1 MGLASTTTVRRK
13 RLSEG
18 VESLGVRYWQ
28 NFAVEDLM
36 RDLTA
41 LIDELVLDAWQQ
53 HLGAHSDVALYA
65 VGGYGRCEMHPGS
78 DIDLLVLA
86 ARPEKLREPIEDF
99 LRDVFDLNVEVGH
112 SVRDVK
118 SCLQQAKDDITVA
131 TALLERRF
139 MAGDQRL
146 VKKLD
151 NKLQPDRIGSAED
164 FFRAKYLEQTT
175 RHANYL
181 DTDYNLE
188 PNVKTSPGGLRDIHT
203 ALWVCLRQFA
213 TADPKQLVQLGVLTA
228 LEGKWLMEGR
238 RFLWWV
244 RFGLHLIAQRKE
256 DQLRFAH
263 QRELAQ
269 RLGFVDTDAK
279 PGVESFMHHYY
290 RHVLALTEVNDIII
304 QFFRERS
311 DRPRRDKIETVSD
324 DFVLR
329 NKHIE
334 CKSPTIFRDN
344 PASLLEMF
352 VLIAHREDVV
362 GVSAST
368 IRLIR
373 ESLNLIDE
381 NYRQNP
387 KHTQLFMRLLKAPY
401 KVVTQLTRMR
411 RYGVLAR
418 YIPEFGQIVGQMQ
431 HDLFHIYTVD
441 AHTMMVIGNMRRF
454 RYPEAK
460 TQTPLAHHCVNNLP
474 KPELLYIAGLYHDI
488 GKGRGGDH
496 SELGAV
502 DARAFCL
509 RHELNTSDTDMVC
522 WLVEKHL
529 YMSTVSQHQDI
540 YDPEVVHEFAKEVRS
555 EMRLNY
561 LYALTVADINATN
574 PTLWNSWRASLLR
587 HLYNETTKALE
598 SGLASLPDR
607 ADAIRAC
614 QERALEQLTD
624 NDTTFSKG
632 AVQSLWSNL
641 GEDFFLRH
649 PPAHVA
655 TLTSRLLTEGAESGV
670 FVHID
675 DTPSQSVGEG
685 ATLIYLMLQD
695 RPGVFAAIAAT
706 LSRLNLSIVDASIH
720 TSTSGRC
727 FNALTVL
734 DQDGEALASQS
745 ELRHRICAEL
755 GHTLGGSTLD
765 IDSQERRISRQL
777 KELTWPTEVRVTTQ
791 NDTTTISV
799 LAADRPGLLA
809 LLGLLFV
816 EMNLTLQSARITTL
830 GERVEDIFVVRTT
843 TGEALTNTEDMYTLQ
858 HTIRQRLDNE
868 LGKTIGT

>member
-1 MGLASTTTVRRK
+1 MGLASATTVRRK

-41 LIDELVLDAWQQ
+41 LIDEVVLDAWQQ

-86 ARPEKLREPIEDF
+86 TRPEKLREPIEDF
-99 LRDVFDLNVEVGH
+99 LRAVFDLNVEVGH

-139 MAGDQRL
+139 MAGDQLL

-213 TADPKQLVQLGVLTA
+213 TADPKQLVQLGVLTE

-311 DRPRRDKIETVSD
+311 DRPRRDKVETVSD

-411 RYGVLAR
+411 RYGILAR
-418 YIPEFGQIVGQMQ
+418 YIPEFGQVVGQMQ
-431 HDLFHIYTVD
+431 HDLFHSYTVD

-454 RYPEAK
+454 RYREALE
-460 TQTPLAHHCVNNLP
+460 QTPVAFHCVNAIP

-496 SELGAV
+496 SQLGAV
-502 DARAFCL
+502 DAQLFCK
-509 RHELNTSDTDMVC
+509 RHQLNQTDTDTVC

-540 YDPEVVHEFAKEVRS
+540 YDPEVVRDFALEVRS
-555 EMRLNY
+555 EMRLDL
-561 LYALTVADINATN
+561 LYALTVADIKATN
-574 PTLWNSWRASLLR
+574 PNLWNNWRASLLR
-587 HLYNETTKALE
+587 HLYYETKLALK
-598 SGLASLPDR
+598 SGIGSLPDR
-607 ADAIRAC
+607 AKAIAAC
-614 QERALEQLTD
+614 KERSMDILHENNEVPLTD
-624 NDTTFSKG
+624 IIR
-632 AVQSLWSNL
+632 LWQDL
-641 GEDFFLRH
+641 GDDFFLRN
-649 PPAHVA
+649 PPSRVTEICNLLLDPKISEPLFIHV
-655 TLTSRLLTEGAESGV
+655 V
-670 FVHID
+670 
-675 DTPSQSVGEG
+675 DTPTPFLSER
-685 ATLIYLMLQD
+685 ATQIYLKLSD
-695 RPGVFAAIAAT
+695 RPGLFAAIATT
-706 LSRLNLSIVDASIH
+706 LSKLNLSIVDANLN
-720 TSTSGRC
+720 TNEMGQC
-727 FNALTVL
+727 FNFLTVL
-734 DQDGEALASQS
+734 NPDGGAIRDRNGYHQQIIQNLRTALTSRKLDIEGEQRRIPRRLQELPRATEVIANTEHSSTTIRVLAS
-745 ELRHRICAEL
+745 
-755 GHTLGGSTLD
+755 
-765 IDSQERRISRQL
+765 
-777 KELTWPTEVRVTTQ
+777 
-791 NDTTTISV
+791 
-799 LAADRPGLLA
+799 DRPGLLA
-809 LLGLLFV
+809 LISLFFM
-816 EMNLTLQSARITTL
+816 EAELTIRSARVTTL
-830 GERVEDIFVVRTT
+830 GERIEDIFVVQDSE
-843 TGEALTNTEDMYTLQ
+843 GYGLTDPAVLLDLQNTLRD
-858 HTIRQRLDNE
+858 RLDSA
-868 LGKTIGT
+868 LGERVGA